1 MIMQDRGKGL
11 DDTEVDGVLPE
22 IGTVALVELLRSE
35 DSALADAVRRLV
47 READRPEQSYAAFG
61 STP

>member
-11 DDTEVDGVLPE
+11 DDAEVDGVLPE
-22 IGTVALVELLRSE
+22 IGELLRSE
-35 DSALADAVRRLV
+35 DSVLADAVRRLV
-47 READRPEQSYAAFG
+47 READQPEQSYAAFG